1 MAFPVPSHNP
11 SILADS
17 HVLIISLLV
26 VLKHH
31 YHPNLPPCWF
41 LICCHELWQV
51 WTCAGWPVGQF
62 EKIRVALCLPSHS
75 KDTNSTDSQ
84 LQVLITPPISKTSL
98 RGWSSLIQKGW
109 QTVGQTRQC
118 DPISLCSLWNQAKN
132 ECFFSQCK
140 QVHILSKSSLM
151 IKRFLILWCFI
162 VPSQNNKFPNGI
174 S

>member
-1 MAFPVPSHNP
+1 MKHIHGVLLCFWEMAFPVPSHNP
-11 SILADS
+11 SILANS

-75 KDTNSTDSQ
+75 KDTNSMDSQ
-84 LQVLITPPISKTSL
+84 LQVLVTPPISKTSL
-98 RGWSSLIQKGW
+98 CGWSSLIQKGW

-132 ECFFSQCK
+132 ECFF
-140 QVHILSKSSLM
+140 LSASKFTF
-151 IKRFLILWCFI
+151 FLRALWWSNVFLFYD
-162 VPSQNNKFPNGI
+162 VL
-174 S
+174 